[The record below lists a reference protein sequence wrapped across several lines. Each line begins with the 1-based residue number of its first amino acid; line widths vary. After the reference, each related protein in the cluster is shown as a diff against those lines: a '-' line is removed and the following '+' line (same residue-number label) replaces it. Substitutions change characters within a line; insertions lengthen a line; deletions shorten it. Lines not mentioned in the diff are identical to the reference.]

1 MQFGSSL
8 CYNDCISHQIGQVF
22 LPHKHNGGNDLHICP
37 AVIVVFVFYVVSILV
52 TPPPNVISH
61 CFRLFLSLRGL
72 CKKKKGGGNVCF
84 SNIDLYLTERRKPYA
99 GGGVNLQYEGEH
111 SFSLNQ

>member
-37 AVIVVFVFYVVSILV
+37 AVIVVFVFLCSFYFSY
-52 TPPPNVISH
+52 PPQNVISH

-72 CKKKKGGGNVCF
+72 CKKKKGGEV
-84 SNIDLYLTERRKPYA
+84 SVSQI
-99 GGGVNLQYEGEH
+99 
-111 SFSLNQ
+111 

>member
-52 TPPPNVISH
+52 TGNPHPPPNVISH

-72 CKKKKGGGNVCF
+72 CKKKKRGGGEMSV
-84 SNIDLYLTERRKPYA
+84 SQI
-99 GGGVNLQYEGEH
+99 
-111 SFSLNQ
+111 

>member
-37 AVIVVFVFYVVSILV
+37 AVIIVFVFCVVSILV
-52 TPPPNVISH
+52 TGTSPPPQNLISH
-61 CFRLFLSLRGL
+61 CSRLFLSLRGL
-72 CKKKKGGGNVCF
+72 CKKNKKGECLF
-84 SNIDLYLTERRKPYA
+84 LKYRPIFDREM
-99 GGGVNLQYEGEH
+99 
-111 SFSLNQ
+111 

>member
-52 TPPPNVISH
+52 TPPQKKNVM
-61 CFRLFLSLRGL
+61 
-72 CKKKKGGGNVCF
+72 
-84 SNIDLYLTERRKPYA
+84 TERRKPYA